1 MAPGEIIIQVLRGL
15 LGLAAIV
22 GIAWLLSSKR
32 GAIDWRLVLAGLGL
46 QIALAALTLV
56 VPGVADAFDWVA
68 GKVVQVLNLSFKG
81 TDILFLGMAE
91 PAKQH
96 ATLVITIFATIVF
109 VSSLTALLYYFRVLS
124 WLVYGMAW
132 VMRRVMR
139 LSGPECLSAAANV
152 FVGQTEAPLLVKPYL
167 KNMTRSELMA
177 LMTGG
182 MATIAGSVL
191 LVYVTVVGGAD
202 LEAQK
207 RIAKLLLSA
216 SLMSAPASLVMAK
229 IFIPETAG
237 TQKELLLPR
246 QNFGFNAFDAA
257 TRGAS
262 DGLKLALNVITMIV
276 AFYALIYLGN
286 AILSWFG
293 NMTGLNGL
301 VAAWS
306 GGVYASLSIQAIAS
320 VLFAPLGFLI
330 GVDLKDVFAVGELIG
345 TKIFFTDFIAFQSF
359 AGMNEAGALSPK
371 TAFVTTFALCG
382 FANFVSIGVQLG
394 GITALE
400 PSQREN
406 ITSLGLKA
414 MTAGVLASLMT
425 ASVAG
430 MFFAG

>member
-1 MAPGEIIIQVLRGL
+1 MEIGQIVIQILRGL
-15 LGLAAIV
+15 LGLGAIV
-22 GIAWLLSSKR
+22 GIAWLLSGKR
-32 GAIDWRLVLAGLGL
+32 GAIDWKIVLAGLGL
-46 QIALAALTLV
+46 QIVLAALTLI
-56 VPGVADAFDWVA
+56 VPGVATAFDWTA
-68 GKVVQVLNLSFKG
+68 GKIVQVLNLSFSG
-81 TDILFLGMAE
+81 TDLLFGGLAE

-96 ATLVITIFATIVF
+96 ATLAITVFATIVF

-124 WLVYGMAW
+124 WMVYGMAW

-167 KNMTRSELMA
+167 KKMTRSELMA

-202 LEAQK
+202 LEEQK
-207 RIAKLLLSA
+207 KVAKLLLAA
-216 SLMSAPASLVMAK
+216 SLMSAPAALVMAK
-229 IFIPETAG
+229 MFVPETG
-237 TQKELLLPR
+237 DTQKELLLPK
-246 QNFGFNAFDAA
+246 QEFGHNAFDAA

-262 DGLKLALNVITMIV
+262 DGLKLALNVLAMIV
-276 AFYALIYLGN
+276 AFYALISLGN

-293 NMTGLNGL
+293 NQTGLNGL
-301 VAAWS
+301 VDNWS
-306 GGVYASLSIQAIAS
+306 GGAYESLSIQAIAS

-345 TKIFFTDFIAFQSF
+345 TKICFTDFIAFQSLSEME
-359 AGMNEAGALSPK
+359 GLSPR
-371 TAFVTTFALCG
+371 TSFITIFALCG
-382 FANFVSIGVQLG
+382 FANFASIGVQLG
-394 GITALE
+394 GIAAIE

-406 ITSLGLKA
+406 LASLGFKA
-414 MTAGVLASLMT
+414 MIAGALASLMT

-430 MFFAG
+430 MFFSG